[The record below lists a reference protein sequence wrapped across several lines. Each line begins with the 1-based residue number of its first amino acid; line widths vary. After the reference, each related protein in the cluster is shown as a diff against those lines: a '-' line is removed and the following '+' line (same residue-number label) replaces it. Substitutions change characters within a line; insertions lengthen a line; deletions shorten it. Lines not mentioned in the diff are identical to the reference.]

1 MDPETRSKLEEL
13 ARRGENL
20 GRHLDLPR
28 LKIRIEELEQK
39 TLVPGFWD
47 KGEVSQKVLKEKT
60 HLENLVENV
69 EKAQRET
76 RDAIELLD
84 MAAAEKD
91 EGTAAEVSAQ
101 VPQLDALM
109 RKLELEQMLNRP
121 EDKLDCY
128 LEINVGTGGTDAQDW
143 TEMLLRMYLRWCDQ
157 HGFTYELLEQMEGE
171 EAGLKSATVLVHGHN
186 AFGFLKAERGV
197 HRLIRISPYDA
208 QARRQTAFAAV
219 QVTPDIDDSINIEI
233 KKEDYDRE
241 TMRSGGAGGQH
252 VNKVESAIRITHK
265 ATGFVVKCQTERSQH
280 ENERKALKMLA
291 AKLYEYERGK
301 KEAEFAKNYESGKL
315 EAGFSSQI
323 RTYTLAPYRLVK
335 DERTELKVSDV
346 QRVLDGDLDEFIE
359 GYLLHQME
367 KRKAAETKDKLL

>member
-1 MDPETRSKLEEL
+1 
-13 ARRGENL
+13 
-20 GRHLDLPR
+20 
-28 LKIRIEELEQK
+28 
-39 TLVPGFWD
+39 LVPGFWD
-47 KGEVSQKVLKEKT
+47 KGEASQKVLKEKT

-91 EGTAAEVSAQ
+91 EGTAAEVSAL

-109 RKLELEQMLNRP
+109 RRLELEQMLNRP

-143 TEMLLRMYLRWCDQ
+143 TEMLLRMYLRWCDRR
-157 HGFTYELLEQMEGE
+157 GFTYELLEQMEGE

-233 KKEDYDRE
+233 KKEDYERE

-280 ENERKALKMLA
+280 ENERKALKMLQ
-291 AKLYEYERGK
+291 AKLYEYERSK

-335 DERTELKVSDV
+335 DERTEIKISDV
-346 QRVLDGDLDEFIE
+346 QRVLDGDLDELIE
-359 GYLLHQME
+359 GYLLQQME
-367 KRKAAETKDKLL
+367 KRKAAESKDKLL

>member
-1 MDPETRSKLEEL
+1 
-13 ARRGENL
+13 
-20 GRHLDLPR
+20 

-47 KGEVSQKVLKEKT
+47 KGEASQKVLKEKT

-69 EKAQRET
+69 EKVQRET

-84 MAAAEKD
+84 LAAAEKD
-91 EGTAAEVSAQ
+91 EGTVAEVSAQ

-143 TEMLLRMYLRWCDQ
+143 TEMLLRMYLRWCDR

-219 QVTPDIDDSINIEI
+219 QVTPDIDDSINIDI
-233 KKEDYDRE
+233 KKEDYERE

-291 AKLYEYERGK
+291 AKLYEYERSK

-346 QRVLDGDLDEFIE
+346 QRVLDGDIDEFIE
-359 GYLLHQME
+359 AYLLQQME
-367 KRKAAETKDKLL
+367 KRKAAESKDKLL